1 MRAITRRLAALT
13 ALRGPLL
20 LTFIGVVLL
29 SLGVAYLVIHLYRTI
44 EGLPSWVYYLTAQF
58 MPHAWRGAL
67 LFAVG
72 LGTLLAGIWSLSGVA
87 VIPLNRE
94 GESPDGELVLG
105 YKRSQQ
111 RPRIT
116 VLSGG
121 AGMLVLAGLG
131 EQVERLTCVVPVQ
144 DPVEY
149 YYRASGL
156 FNFQHVY
163 YVVPTP
169 TPQHVRAELD
179 DGADLDIRQVA
190 ISNASARRYVERL
203 YLAPNGVD
211 PAEAQLTR
219 LAAEAIRDADAIVLG
234 PGSLFESI
242 LPNFLIASFRTAVLQ
257 SPARKIYICNLMT
270 EPGRTTG
277 FRVAD
282 HIRAI
287 KRYAGFTPDYVLVN
301 AQRIEPEITR
311 LYEAANQSP
320 VFLDLDDYEE
330 TALNTDDQLGQ
341 RRLIVEGS
349 VVIEADLAASVIQY
363 TASLA
368 NPTESR
374 AVRVLRHDGQKLTA
388 AILELLRRT

>member
-1 MRAITRRLAALT
+1 MRAISRRLAALT

-29 SLGVAYLVIHLYRTI
+29 SIGVAYFFIHLYRTV
-44 EGLPSWVYYLTAQF
+44 EGLPGWIYYLTAQF

-67 LFAVG
+67 LVAFGVG
-72 LGTLLAGIWSLSGVA
+72 ILLAGIWSLSGLV

-94 GESPDGELVLG
+94 DERPDGELVLG
-105 YKRSQQ
+105 YKRSHQ

-121 AGMLVLAGLG
+121 AGMLVLANLG

-169 TPQHVRAELD
+169 NPLHVRAELD
-179 DGADLDIRQVA
+179 DGTDLDIRQVA
-190 ISNASARRYVERL
+190 ITNASAPHHISRL
-203 YLAPNGVD
+203 YLASGAAD
-211 PAEAQLTR
+211 PDQVQLTR
-219 LAAEAIRDADAIVLG
+219 LAAESIRDADAIVLG

-242 LPNFLIASFRTAVLQ
+242 LPNFLIASFRSAVLQ
-257 SPARKIYICNLMT
+257 SAARKIYICNLMT

-311 LYEAANQSP
+311 LYEAANQAP
-320 VFLDLDDYEE
+320 VYLDLDDYEE
-330 TALNTDDQLGQ
+330 TTLNTDNQRGQ
-341 RRLIVEGS
+341 RRLMVEGS

-374 AVRVLRHDGQKLTA
+374 AVRVLRHDGDKLTA

>member
-1 MRAITRRLAALT
+1 MHAIARRLAALT

-29 SLGVAYLVIHLYRTI
+29 SLGVAYVFIHLYRTI
-44 EGLPSWVYYLTAQF
+44 EGLPGWVYYLTGQF
-58 MPHAWRGAL
+58 MPHAWRGML
-67 LFAVG
+67 LVSLG
-72 LGTLLAGIWSLSGVA
+72 LGTLIAGIWSLSGLV
-87 VIPLNRE
+87 VIPLSRD
-94 GESPDGELVLG
+94 GASPDGELVLG
-105 YKRSQQ
+105 YKRSPQ

-121 AGMLVLAGLG
+121 AGMLVLANLG

-169 TPQHVRAELD
+169 APLQVRAALD
-179 DGADLDIRQVA
+179 DGTDLDIRQVA
-190 ISNASARRYVERL
+190 ITNASARQHIERL
-203 YLAPNGVD
+203 YLAHNGVD
-211 PAEAQLTR
+211 PAQAQLTR

-287 KRYAGFTPDYVLVN
+287 KHYAGFTPDYVLVN

-311 LYEAANQSP
+311 LYEAANQAP
-320 VFLDLDDYEE
+320 VYLDLDDYEE
-330 TALNTDDQLGQ
+330 TTLNTFDQLGQ
-341 RRLIVEGS
+341 RRLMVEGS
-349 VVIEADLAASVIQY
+349 VVIEADLAAAVIQY

-388 AILELLRRT
+388 TILELIRRM

>member
-1 MRAITRRLAALT
+1 MRTISRRLAALA

-20 LTFIGVVLL
+20 LTFVGVVLL
-29 SLGVAYLVIHLYRTI
+29 SIGFAYLVIHLYRTV

-58 MPHAWRGAL
+58 MPHPWRGAL
-67 LFAVG
+67 LLTVG
-72 LGTLLAGIWSLSGVA
+72 LGTLAVGIWSLSGVA
-87 VIPLNRE
+87 VIPLSRDNT
-94 GESPDGELVLG
+94 GADGELVLG
-105 YKRSQQ
+105 YQRSTKP
-111 RPRIT
+111 PRIT

-121 AGMLVLAGLG
+121 AGMLVLANLG
-131 EQVERLTCVVPVQ
+131 EHAERLTCIVPVQ

-156 FNFQHVY
+156 LNFQHVY

-169 TPQHVRAELD
+169 TPMRVRAELD
-179 DGADLDIRQVA
+179 DGTDLDIRQVDA
-190 ISNASARRYVERL
+190 SSVNARQHVARL
-203 YLAPNGVD
+203 YLTPDSAT
-211 PAEAQLTR
+211 PAQPQLTR

-242 LPNFLIASFRTAVLQ
+242 LPNFLIDSFRTAVLQ

-287 KRYAGFTPDYVLVN
+287 KQYAGFTPDYVLVN

-311 LYEAANQSP
+311 LYEAANQTP

-330 TALNTDDQLGQ
+330 ITLNADDQLGQ
-341 RRLIVEGS
+341 RNLMVEGS
-349 VVIEADLAASVIQY
+349 IVIEADLAASVIQY

-368 NPTESR
+368 NPTDSR

-388 AILELLRRT
+388 AILEVLRRT